1 MEVSPNSTTQPLNM
15 YDYINN
21 YFMSPPVFTAL
32 ILVVL
37 TIVVISIYLGKS
49 SNNGSVATTTP
60 ETNGSM
66 KIYGT
71 IAFVLFIV
79 LIIVNGTQYYFGTN
93 FYSSIT
99 GLFYGNP
106 EVDIKV
112 IPEDSQVSVPLPKST
127 INNILG
133 MPSIEEINN
142 IDQVFNIPG
151 NKYTYEDAKA
161 VCSAYGSRLANYDEV
176 ESAYNSGGEW
186 CNYGWSNGQMALFP
200 TQKTT
205 YNNLQKIKG
214 HEHDCGRPGVNG
226 GYIANPNVKFGINC
240 YGHKPK
246 INQEE
251 QHLMDVTTP
260 YPKTKEELELEKKV
274 SYWKNKINDILV
286 SPFNYT
292 SWSKI

>member
-21 YFMSPPVFTAL
+21 YFMSPALFTGL

-37 TIVVISIYLGKS
+37 IIIVISIYLGKS
-49 SNNGSVATTTP
+49 SNNESVSTTTNSGA
-60 ETNGSM
+60 TSGSM

-71 IAFVLFIV
+71 IAIVLFVV
-79 LIIVNGTQYYFGTN
+79 LVILNGTQYYFGTN

-99 GLFYGNP
+99 GLFYGTP

-112 IPEDSQVSVPLPKST
+112 KPEETQIPLPPGT
-127 INNILG
+127 NPILG
-133 MPSIEEINN
+133 IPNIEEINN

-151 NKYTYEDAKA
+151 NNYTYEDAKA
-161 VCSAYGSRLANYDEV
+161 VCSAYGARLANYDEV
-176 ESAYNSGGEW
+176 ENAYAAGGEW
-186 CNYGWSNGQMALFP
+186 CNYGWSNSQMALFP

-205 YNNLQKIKG
+205 YANLQKIKG

-251 QHLMDVTTP
+251 QQLMDVTTP
-260 YPKTKEELELEKKV
+260 YPKTKEDLALEQRV
-274 SYWKNKINDILV
+274 AYWKNKINDILV
-286 SPFNYT
+286 SPFNYV